1 MRIGVPKEV
10 KILEHRVGILPAGV
24 RELTNDGHAVFVESN
39 AGIGV
44 GVSDDDYRTAGALV
58 LGTAKE
64 VFETAQLIVK
74 VKEPQQEEYKMLRSD
89 HVLFTYL
96 HLAADP
102 ELAQALVQI
111 GITAIAY
118 ETVTADDG
126 SLPLLVPM
134 SEVAG
139 RLSVQAGANALL
151 KVNGGRGVLLGG
163 VTGVP
168 PAKVLVVGGGVAGSH
183 AIEMAV
189 GLGADVTVV
198 DRSVPQLR
206 RIDAL
211 YGGRVRTVFSTKH
224 AIDSLITETDLVIG
238 AVLVTGAATPKLIT
252 EEHVKRM
259 QHGAVVVDISID
271 QGGCFETSRPTTHSE
286 PTYVVDGVV
295 HYCVTNM
302 PGAVP
307 RTSTFALTN
316 VTLPFV
322 KQLANLGWRE
332 ALGRDPHFAQGLNVH
347 DGCINHKAIA
357 CELKCQYRAAADVV
371 ALPSVPVARQ
381 AYSA

>member
-163 VTGVP
+163 VPGVP

-198 DRSVPQLR
+198 DRSVPQLK

-211 YGGRVRTVFSTKH
+211 YGGHVRTVFSTKH

>member
-102 ELAQALVQI
+102 ELARALVQI

-163 VTGVP
+163 VPGVP

-198 DRSVPQLR
+198 DRSVPQLK